1 MAGLLFNKYKGD
13 RVRVLLVRELREM
26 LQALGGKM
34 LHDKQRL
41 LNVIIFRAHESDQ
54 VLDEKQLAFL
64 ADPKI
69 ADSQDTQPTIIHN
82 VVFQTN
88 DQDAYD
94 FDCDDISSAKTVLMA
109 NLSSYGSKVLSEVPQ
124 YDTYQ
129 NDNLLNHS
137 VQETQYF
144 EQSRI
149 DYVPD
154 NEITSDSN
162 IISYEQYLQDA
173 KAIVQDTNSSTQQDA
188 MIMSVFEQI
197 SEQMSNYFSN
207 PISEQPVVQSTPVR
221 TEAPSEIPKVS
232 MVKTSF
238 QKLKNHLANFDKVM
252 KVKTTPDAITEGSW
266 GFEHT
271 KAVFKQEVIPFIKT
285 LWDLFKDFNNGL
297 HSKINEV
304 KRVFNQME
312 TAIEQ
317 YVMNIVMHADF
328 VTVNV
333 LPANNKYI
341 VHDNLEIERLEQEND
356 HLFELLLSQDIVHIV
371 DAHID
376 YIKHSREHAD
386 TLREIVEHA
395 RALRHL
401 DSDLDSAYVRILEG
415 SLSIIERHCRIKKTT
430 LVETAGTMLIFSKAP
445 LFLWVEAVETACY
458 TQKRSLIHK
467 HHNKTPYELLHN
479 RKPDLSHLHVF
490 GALCYPTN
498 DTKDLGK
505 LKPKADIRIFVGYA
519 PAKKAYRIYNK
530 RTRLIIETIHV
541 TFDKLTAM
549 ASEQFSSGPEPQL
562 LTPGTLSSGLVPN
575 PHSPTPYV
583 PTTKKDWDMLFQLM
597 VDNYFIPLPCVVLQ
611 FLWNWEVFENKS
623 WLVARGYHQEEGID
637 FEEYF
642 APVARLEDIRI
653 LIAYAAYK
661 NMTIY
666 QMDVKT
672 TFLNGIL
679 REEVYVSQPDGF
691 VDQDIPNHV
700 YKLKKALYGL
710 KRAPRAWYD
719 LSSSFLLSQEFSK
732 GAVNPTLFTRKEG
745 KDILLISQSPRG
757 IFLNQSKYGLEIIK
771 KYGMETSDLVNTPM
785 VEKSKLDTDPQGKE
799 VDPIRYHG
807 IIGSLM
813 YLTASRPDLVFVVC
827 MCARISCIAL
837 DAFADADHL
846 VARYRR

>member
-1 MAGLLFNKYKGD
+1 MVKFETIKYAEITEQEKLQDDCDVQAINIVLQGLSPDVYALVDHCKSAKDIWERVKLLMKGTKLSYQERECKLYNEFDKFTSVKGLVVPSILPGDDLISCLNKAMAFMSTVMASHFPSTNNQLKTSSNPRNQATIQDG
-13 RVRVLLVRELREM
+13 RVTV
-26 LQALGGKM
+26 QQ
-34 LHDKQRL
+34 DKQRL
-41 LNVIIFRAHESDQ
+41 LNVIIFRVKGIWQGSALSLRGQ

-94 FDCDDISSAKTVLMA
+94 FDCDDISSAKAVLMA

-129 NDNLLNHS
+129 NDNMLNHS

-162 IISYEQYLQDA
+162 IISYEQYLQETQN
-173 KAIVQDTNSSTQQDA
+173 AIVQDTNSSTQQDA

-207 PISEQPVVQSTPVR
+207 PISEQPVVQSIPVR

-356 HLFELLLSQDIVHIV
+356 HLFELLLSQDIVHICV
-371 DAHID
+371 NSLATHNKTLNNQNAPAILEFFKIKEWQVDDAKDISIANLRKHIKNLKGKNVIEMNATPKNAKIIAPGMFKLDLEPLTPKVLNNRDAHID

-401 DSDLDSAYVRILEG
+401 DSDLDSASKRSKLGNLLKVFTDIGYRWKPTRRTFTIVGNSCPLTRFT
-415 SLSIIERHCRIKKTT
+415 STKIEPLKETT
-430 LVETAGTMLIFSKAP
+430 LKSVTTTNPEIKIYRRKTKVAKLVDLRSEPSILGSRPSNISKP
-445 LFLWVEAVETACY
+445 N
-458 TQKRSLIHK
+458 K
-467 HHNKTPYELLHN
+467 HWGST
-479 RKPDLSHLHVF
+479 
-490 GALCYPTN
+490 
-498 DTKDLGK
+498 
-505 LKPKADIRIFVGYA
+505 
-519 PAKKAYRIYNK
+519 
-530 RTRLIIETIHV
+530 
-541 TFDKLTAM
+541 
-549 ASEQFSSGPEPQL
+549 
-562 LTPGTLSSGLVPN
+562 
-575 PHSPTPYV
+575 
-583 PTTKKDWDMLFQLM
+583 
-597 VDNYFIPLPCVVLQ
+597 
-611 FLWNWEVFENKS
+611 
-623 WLVARGYHQEEGID
+623 
-637 FEEYF
+637 
-642 APVARLEDIRI
+642 
-653 LIAYAAYK
+653 
-661 NMTIY
+661 
-666 QMDVKT
+666 
-672 TFLNGIL
+672 
-679 REEVYVSQPDGF
+679 VSNFP
-691 VDQDIPNHV
+691 
-700 YKLKKALYGL
+700 
-710 KRAPRAWYD
+710 
-719 LSSSFLLSQEFSK
+719 SSS
-732 GAVNPTLFTRKEG
+732 
-745 KDILLISQSPRG
+745 
-757 IFLNQSKYGLEIIK
+757 
-771 KYGMETSDLVNTPM
+771 LVNFR
-785 VEKSKLDTDPQGKE
+785 L
-799 VDPIRYHG
+799 
-807 IIGSLM
+807 
-813 YLTASRPDLVFVVC
+813 SRLFSD
-827 MCARISCIAL
+827 IWTL
-837 DAFADADHL
+837 DAPII
-846 VARYRR
+846 

>member
-1 MAGLLFNKYKGD
+1 
-13 RVRVLLVRELREM
+13 
-26 LQALGGKM
+26 
-34 LHDKQRL
+34 
-41 LNVIIFRAHESDQ
+41 
-54 VLDEKQLAFL
+54 
-64 ADPKI
+64 
-69 ADSQDTQPTIIHN
+69 
-82 VVFQTN
+82 
-88 DQDAYD
+88 
-94 FDCDDISSAKTVLMA
+94 
-109 NLSSYGSKVLSEVPQ
+109 
-124 YDTYQ
+124 
-129 NDNLLNHS
+129 
-137 VQETQYF
+137 
-144 EQSRI
+144 
-149 DYVPD
+149 
-154 NEITSDSN
+154 
-162 IISYEQYLQDA
+162 
-173 KAIVQDTNSSTQQDA
+173 
-188 MIMSVFEQI
+188 
-197 SEQMSNYFSN
+197 
-207 PISEQPVVQSTPVR
+207 
-221 TEAPSEIPKVS
+221 
-232 MVKTSF
+232 
-238 QKLKNHLANFDKVM
+238 
-252 KVKTTPDAITEGSW
+252 
-266 GFEHT
+266 
-271 KAVFKQEVIPFIKT
+271 
-285 LWDLFKDFNNGL
+285 
-297 HSKINEV
+297 
-304 KRVFNQME
+304 
-312 TAIEQ
+312 
-317 YVMNIVMHADF
+317 
-328 VTVNV
+328 
-333 LPANNKYI
+333 
-341 VHDNLEIERLEQEND
+341 
-356 HLFELLLSQDIVHIV
+356 
-371 DAHID
+371 
-376 YIKHSREHAD
+376 
-386 TLREIVEHA
+386 
-395 RALRHL
+395 
-401 DSDLDSAYVRILEG
+401 
-415 SLSIIERHCRIKKTT
+415 
-430 LVETAGTMLIFSKAP
+430 MLIFSKAP

-575 PHSPTPYV
+575 PHSPTPVVSPV
-583 PTTKKDWDMLFQLM
+583 PMVAAPRPADLTGTPSSTTIDQDAPSPNNNPFFGVLIPEPNSKESSSRDVIPTNVHSVNQPHEYLSKWTKDHPL
-597 VDNYFIPLPCVVLQ
+597 DNVKLEELGGVLK
-611 FLWNWEVFENKS
+611 NKS
-623 WLVARGYHQEEGID
+623 RLVERGYHQEEGID

-679 REEVYVSQPDGF
+679 REEVYVSQLDGF

-732 GAVNPTLFTRKEG
+732 GAINPTLFTQKEG
-745 KDILLISQSPRG
+745 KYILLISQSPKG

-813 YLTASRPDLVFVVC
+813 YLTASRPDLD
-827 MCARISCIAL
+827 SCIAL
-837 DAFADADHL
+837 EAFADANHASCQDTRRSTCGSMQLLGDRL
-846 VARYRR
+846 VSWSSKKQKSTTISSTETEYIALIGPFQESKPKPFNPQGRGNPTTLGGKGSESFWEGGDDFGVDVLHFHTCLTDILGFLEKLEWWFEQDIDKEEERFEGDEDGGEV